1 MKRTFQ
7 KGAALALAA
16 LWFPVAFLAL
26 AETPKEALDRLKE
39 EKNRLEEQIEQAEQR
54 QEDAAT
60 MKELYLQKANS
71 ILAQLDALNEQIRQ
85 QKAQVDQANQ
95 ALAAAQRQVEAGRE
109 AFEQRLV
116 AMYETRNQSSL
127 SALLGVSDLA
137 QMMRFA
143 ENLTCIS
150 VANKAQVDGYV
161 QAKQEIEAQA
171 AAQQAALDEMQQAS
185 TQLEQ
190 TRQEYAAAI
199 RQADADLSQAQ
210 ADQQSYEAA
219 YEDKTHEVEQATKEY
234 LEWIAQDDNPG
245 GQPPA
250 DGSWLWPLP
259 GYRPGSGYGWRT
271 LNGRP
276 DFHRGVDIPAPAMTP
291 IRAAV
296 GGVVSVQ
303 QHASYGNCVKVSVG
317 GGIVVVYAHMT
328 CWASDLSNGM
338 TVEAGHILG
347 YVGTTGNSFGNH
359 LHFEVDVNGQPVQ
372 PLNYASPA

>member
-1 MKRTFQ
+1 
-7 KGAALALAA
+7 
-16 LWFPVAFLAL
+16 
-26 AETPKEALDRLKE
+26 
-39 EKNRLEEQIEQAEQR
+39 
-54 QEDAAT
+54 
-60 MKELYLQKANS
+60 
-71 ILAQLDALNEQIRQ
+71 
-85 QKAQVDQANQ
+85 
-95 ALAAAQRQVEAGRE
+95 
-109 AFEQRLV
+109 
-116 AMYETRNQSSL
+116 
-127 SALLGVSDLA
+127 
-137 QMMRFA
+137 
-143 ENLTCIS
+143 
-150 VANKAQVDGYV
+150 
-161 QAKQEIEAQA
+161 
-171 AAQQAALDEMQQAS
+171 MQQAS

-372 PLNYASPA
+372 PLNYVSPA